1 MTDVISPVW
10 GFAISHIGFF
20 SWCAVRPSAFVW
32 PGLKVTTAAAEDEA
46 AAADAAYL
54 SQMCLCCSWK
64 CSIAE

>member
-1 MTDVISPVW
+1 MIDVISPVW
-10 GFAISHIGFF
+10 EFAISHIGFF

-32 PGLKVTTAAAEDEA
+32 PGLKVTEA

-54 SQMCLCCSWK
+54 SQMCLCCSWN

>member
-1 MTDVISPVW
+1 
-10 GFAISHIGFF
+10 
-20 SWCAVRPSAFVW
+20 
-32 PGLKVTTAAAEDEA
+32 LKVTEAAA